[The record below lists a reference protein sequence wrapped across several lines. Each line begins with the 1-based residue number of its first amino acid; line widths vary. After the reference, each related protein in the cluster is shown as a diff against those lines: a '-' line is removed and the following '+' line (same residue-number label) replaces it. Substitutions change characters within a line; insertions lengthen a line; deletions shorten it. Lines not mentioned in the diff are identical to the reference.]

1 MVKTKDRK
9 RIIKMLKA
17 KVNLNEKLTSKY
29 ISEIT
34 TLKEENMRMHSFIRS
49 YGNYIMRNGMKKDK
63 EEFVNLLKTFAK
75 DKSKWL

>member
-17 KVNLNEKLTSKY
+17 KVNLNEKLTNKY
-29 ISEIT
+29 IGEIT

>member
-1 MVKTKDRK
+1 
-9 RIIKMLKA
+9 MLKA
-17 KVNLNEKLTSKY
+17 KVNLNEKLTRKY

-34 TLKEENMRMHSFIRS
+34 RLNDENVRMHSFIRS

-75 DKSKWL
+75 DKSKWF

>member
-17 KVNLNEKLTSKY
+17 KVNLNEKLTNKY
-29 ISEIT
+29 MGEIT
-34 TLKEENMRMHSFIRS
+34 ALREENMRMHSFIRS

>member
-9 RIIKMLKA
+9 RIIKMLKV
-17 KVNLNEKLTSKY
+17 KVNLNEKLTNKY
-29 ISEIT
+29 IGEIT

-75 DKSKWL
+75 DKSKWF

>member
-17 KVNLNEKLTSKY
+17 KVNLNEKLTNKY
-29 ISEIT
+29 IGEIT
-34 TLKEENMRMHSFIRS
+34 TLKDENMRMHSFIRS

>member
-17 KVNLNEKLTSKY
+17 KVNLNEKLTNKY
-29 ISEIT
+29 MGEII

-75 DKSKWL
+75 DKSKWF